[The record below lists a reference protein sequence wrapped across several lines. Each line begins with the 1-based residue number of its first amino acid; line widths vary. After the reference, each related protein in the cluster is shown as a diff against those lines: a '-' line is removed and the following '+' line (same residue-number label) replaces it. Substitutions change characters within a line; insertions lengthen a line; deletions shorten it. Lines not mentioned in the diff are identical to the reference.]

1 MFLLDCQSQNHL
13 ACPQTQRTEIS
24 GEQNVLIQIF
34 NKHHPIPQEI
44 REHAKYEACQPE
56 AVILN
61 LACTLESP
69 GKL

>member
-1 MFLLDCQSQNHL
+1 M
-13 ACPQTQRTEIS
+13 S
-24 GEQNVLIQIF
+24 GEQDVEIQIF
-34 NKHHPIPQEI
+34 NKHHPISQEI
-44 REHAKYEACQPE
+44 LEHAKYEACRPE